1 MFAAYLNS
9 FRGERTGRKGLV
21 SLREMINYKH
31 RERLEKNHL
40 EVGTSKNHVG
50 LSSWTVCSTF
60 PFVLFLYIYYVIRM
74 VGFEEVEVNN
84 IVDNLHFR

>member
-21 SLREMINYKH
+21 SLREMTNYKH

-40 EVGTSKNHVG
+40 EIQEAR
-50 LSSWTVCSTF
+50 LSLLPAAGELLEGSPALSAVLSLRLAGCSGHLANRD
-60 PFVLFLYIYYVIRM
+60 V
-74 VGFEEVEVNN
+74 
-84 IVDNLHFR
+84 